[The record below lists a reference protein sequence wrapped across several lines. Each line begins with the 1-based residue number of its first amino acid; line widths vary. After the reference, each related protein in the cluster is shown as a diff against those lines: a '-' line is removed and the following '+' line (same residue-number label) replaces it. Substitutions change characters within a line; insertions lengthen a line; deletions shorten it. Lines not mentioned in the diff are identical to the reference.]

1 MAVKPLWTSAAG
13 VNYRFDD
20 SAQADGFYRV
30 IKSQDVAPILDRNK
44 AMANENNGWSTDK
57 DKAFRRVGSIPL
69 ILIQKWL
76 EEEGWD
82 AFAPENADKLKAKLN
97 SSDFQHLR
105 TAHWRL

>member
-1 MAVKPLWTSAAG
+1 MAVKDLWTSAAG
-13 VNYRFDD
+13 VAYRFDD
-20 SAQADGFYRV
+20 STQAEGHFRV

-44 AMANENNGWSTDK
+44 AMANENSGWSTDK

-76 EEEGWD
+76 DEEGWD
-82 AFAPENADKLKAKLN
+82 AFDPANADKLKAKLN
-97 SSDFQHLR
+97 DSDFQLLR